1 MLNAACSHKDCIS
14 EAPSCSHAWD
24 WADWW
29 MLHSQSQTQNQ
40 RQQQH
45 ICNPW
50 HGAEISRPLHSANK
64 IGAGPSSQEGKD
76 VLQVR
81 LHVGA
86 LNVQARSADT
96 TLMSDLFMA
105 TTWAAWLWTCNL
117 PLFAISTV
125 FSLPVQLELVGLLA
139 ELPCH
144 LPCHFCTI
152 CFEVKCPCCSA
163 FCCRLQ
169 PVTNNLV
176 GEMNPRSVG
185 IFMGRHT

>member
-1 MLNAACSHKDCIS
+1 MLNVASQKLPRVRTRETDEQIDECCILSHKDV
-14 EAPSCSHAWD
+14 
-24 WADWW
+24 
-29 MLHSQSQTQNQ
+29 QNQ
-40 RQQQH
+40 QQHH

-50 HGAEISRPLHSANK
+50 HGAEISRPLHSTNK
-64 IGAGPSSQEGKD
+64 IAAGPSSQEGKD

-86 LNVQARSADT
+86 LNVQARSADR

-105 TTWAAWLWTCNL
+105 TTWAAWLWTCNP

-125 FSLPVQLELVGLLA
+125 FSLPVQLELVGLPA

-144 LPCHFCTI
+144 LPCHCCTI
-152 CFEVKCPCCSA
+152 CFEGKCPCCSA
-163 FCCRLQ
+163 FGCRLQ

-176 GEMNPRSVG
+176 GERW
-185 IFMGRHT
+185 IQDL